1 MDSNCGCVCLFFFFF
16 LLPGLY
22 PVAFAIVDAES
33 ERNWRWFLEILA
45 QELGRQN
52 RRITFISDRNAGL
65 LSALPKVFPD
75 SAHGFCFRH
84 LQANLLDRF
93 PGCGSYLRGRL
104 AYLFMCCAYSRTPA
118 AFEYNLEIFKNE
130 GGQLVEDFL
139 TELPKEN
146 WCSAYFNGERFGE
159 MTNNLA
165 ESFNSWILDLR
176 SLPILEIV
184 DGIRVKLMGM
194 MANRR
199 EAAKS
204 WFTELCPVMEDRL
217 KENLNVGRHWR
228 VSRSDTDVYE
238 VHCQKYS
245 VMVNLETRFCSCGE
259 WQVHGF
265 PCSHALVVI
274 QQHGASPYDYVNE
287 LYKVV
292 KFRETYSFS
301 INPVPTIEKPMH
313 NFAKDVV
320 IVKPPLTRKP
330 PGRPR
335 TKRFKKKSETT
346 KSIKCSRCGKA
357 AGHNKKTC
365 NVPI

>member
-1 MDSNCGCVCLFFFFF
+1 MDCGYVVKFTYCSEAVVVPLVQSWSFVELCNAVRSRLKILNSSSFMLRPILFIDAT
-16 LLPGLY
+16 LSKNKYKGQLIGATAKDANLGLY

-45 QELGRQN
+45 QEL
-52 RRITFISDRNAGL
+52 
-65 LSALPKVFPD
+65 
-75 SAHGFCFRH
+75 
-84 LQANLLDRF
+84 
-93 PGCGSYLRGRL
+93 
-104 AYLFMCCAYSRTPA
+104 
-118 AFEYNLEIFKNE
+118 
-130 GGQLVEDFL
+130 
-139 TELPKEN
+139 
-146 WCSAYFNGERFGE
+146 
-159 MTNNLA
+159 
-165 ESFNSWILDLR
+165 
-176 SLPILEIV
+176 
-184 DGIRVKLMGM
+184 
-194 MANRR
+194 
-199 EAAKS
+199 
-204 WFTELCPVMEDRL
+204 
-217 KENLNVGRHWR
+217 
-228 VSRSDTDVYE
+228 
-238 VHCQKYS
+238 
-245 VMVNLETRFCSCGE
+245 
-259 WQVHGF
+259 VHGF

-330 PGRPR
+330 PGRSR